1 MRIVQATAEL
11 LLEKK
16 LTLSV
21 CESCTGGMFG
31 SMLTCIPGS
40 SRYFSGGIIAY
51 SNQVKQKI
59 VGIHYRTLKRYG
71 AVSAE
76 VAKEMA
82 QGVRRKFKTDLG
94 LAITG
99 IAGPT
104 GGTSKKPVGT
114 VYICITA
121 GQYVYIEHH
130 KFTGQRSQIRKAA
143 CTRALRFLR
152 LSLIKNK
159 QI

>member
-1 MRIVQATAEL
+1 MRLLQITADL
-11 LLEKK
+11 LIKKK

-31 SMLTCIPGS
+31 SMITRVPGS

-51 SNQVKQKI
+51 SNRVKESLAGVRCK
-59 VGIHYRTLKRYG
+59 TLKGYG

-82 QGVRRKFKTDLG
+82 RGVRRRFKTDLG
-94 LAITG
+94 IAITG
-99 IAGPT
+99 IAGPS

-114 VYICITA
+114 VYICIAEGHSVHT
-121 GQYVYIEHH
+121 EHH
-130 KFTGQRSQIRKAA
+130 IFIGKRDQIRKAA
-143 CTRALRFLR
+143 CARAFRFL
-152 LSLIKNK
+152 SLLLIRNEKS
-159 QI
+159 